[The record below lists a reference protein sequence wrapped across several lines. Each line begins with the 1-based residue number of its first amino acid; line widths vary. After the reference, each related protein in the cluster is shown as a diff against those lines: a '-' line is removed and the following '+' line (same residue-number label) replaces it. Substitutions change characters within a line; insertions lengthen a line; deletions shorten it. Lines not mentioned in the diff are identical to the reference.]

1 MTRLTILI
9 LCLLSLP
16 AAAEPTPI
24 EWLRYG
30 FNIITGTT
38 EPQVKRGLHGG
49 CTNGC
54 DPVKP
59 TGGK

>member
-1 MTRLTILI
+1 MKHLILI

-16 AAAEPTPI
+16 AAAEPLSDL
-24 EWLRYG
+24 LRYG

-38 EPQVKRGLHGG
+38 EPQVKRGQNGG

-59 TGGK
+59 TGSPR